1 MPCMSILKLANFS
14 LFKIELWLTHT
25 MQSEQHIDLMNFYCT
40 MNAIVVL
47 ANTYM
52 MSHNY
57 NLF

>member
-1 MPCMSILKLANFS
+1 MPILKLANFS